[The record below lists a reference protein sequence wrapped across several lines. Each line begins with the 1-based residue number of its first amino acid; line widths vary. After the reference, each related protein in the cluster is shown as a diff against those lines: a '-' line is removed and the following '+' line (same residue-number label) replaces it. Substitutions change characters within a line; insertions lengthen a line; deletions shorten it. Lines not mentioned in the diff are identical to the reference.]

1 MFGPRTPLKA
11 VLTASGSS
19 IELNLLLISFLFVDI
34 AIPLDLF
41 GKPYFPVLG
50 SEKLLSYLT
59 FSIQCWGGKREHM
72 DYTLV

>member
-1 MFGPRTPLKA
+1 MKA

-34 AIPLDLF
+34 AMPLF

-59 FSIQCWGGKREHM
+59 FSIQCWGGKK
-72 DYTLV
+72 DYKMIIH